1 MNSNKEFL
9 IYGKRAVYEALEND
23 VQIDKVF
30 ILKNSTYH
38 DNIKSRIHK
47 KKYQHLLCTYP
58 KT

>member
-30 ILKNSTYH
+30 IQKHSSIMT
-38 DNIKSRIHK
+38 
-47 KKYQHLLCTYP
+47 T
-58 KT
+58 